1 MAKISTAWEDGLKA
15 ASTARGMRFVS
26 GTPYLIDDV
35 YITTLT
41 AWFLGATK
49 DGSGRR
55 VEWRVEIKPLRVDA
69 LLWEAFMPDTTMGPR
84 MQLNRRINGAFRV
97 QPLVIAEGVTPVE
110 PCAEPDLAAA
120 LDAFEAAR
128 NDFIAAHPDQASFA
142 RALEDRPEAS
152 RSRGVVLLITA
163 LLAADRPA
171 DAARVADGAIAR
183 GETGSMSSVVDVL
196 KYLAAYAKGPEAYAA
211 FEASLVPT
219 HTMQI
224 LRETTPSSAHEL
236 RREHYVGRFGHHL
249 SSMDGSDPW
258 AVILEET
265 PPAGTD
271 GYSGLRYLQAA
282 GTAERMIVEFCR
294 PDTEVPGAA
303 VRSVVGRGGGGDRTV
318 EFVLPRSTEV
328 VGTHEVFDADEAAA
342 MFETFYR
349 TGDIGDGYTLRAVE
363 RFDPS

>member
-1 MAKISTAWEDGLKA
+1 MSKTSTAWQDGLKA

-41 AWFLGATK
+41 AWFLGPTQ
-49 DGSGRR
+49 DGLGHR

-84 MQLNRRINGAFRV
+84 MRLNRRINGAFRV
-97 QPLVIAEGVTPVE
+97 QPLVIAEGITRVE
-110 PCAEPDLAAA
+110 PAAEPDLTAA
-120 LDAFEAAR
+120 LDAFETAR
-128 NDFIAAHPDQASFA
+128 NDFIATHPDEAGFA
-142 RALEDRPEAS
+142 RALKDRPQVGQS
-152 RSRGVVLLITA
+152 GGLVLLITA
-163 LLAADRPA
+163 LLAADRRA
-171 DAARVADGAIAR
+171 DAARVADEAIAR

-196 KYLAAYAKGPEAYAA
+196 KYLAAYARGPEAYAA

-224 LRETTPSSAHEL
+224 LRETRSSSGHEL

-258 AVILEET
+258 AVILEEIA
-265 PPAGTD
+265 PEGAD

-294 PDTEVPGAA
+294 PDPDAPGSA
-303 VRSVVGRGGGGDRTV
+303 VRSVVGHGHEGEGTV

-342 MFETFYR
+342 MFEAFYR
-349 TGDIGDGYTLRAVE
+349 SGDIGDGYTLRAVE